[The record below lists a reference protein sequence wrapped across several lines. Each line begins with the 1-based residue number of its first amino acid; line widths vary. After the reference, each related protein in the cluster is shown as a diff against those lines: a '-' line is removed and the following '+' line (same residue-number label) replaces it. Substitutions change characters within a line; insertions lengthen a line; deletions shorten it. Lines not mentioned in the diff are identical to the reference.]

1 MKIFDVLI
9 WMSLG
14 VILLLIQ
21 YGIWWYLKGKGKAT
35 IPLQLCGFLANFFL
49 VFAMAWGY
57 SSFKEHEYQAIAM
70 GFIFFGGTALI
81 PAIITYRLA
90 NLKAKA
96 TNKKSDTI
104 AP

>member
-1 MKIFDVLI
+1 MKIYDVLV
-9 WMSLG
+9 WMSFG

-90 NLKAKA
+90 NRRAKVKKEKADA
-96 TNKKSDTI
+96 IS
-104 AP
+104 A

>member
-1 MKIFDVLI
+1 MIISNVII

-14 VILLLIQ
+14 IIFVLIQ

-49 VFAMAWGY
+49 LFSVAWGY
-57 SSFKEHEYQAIAM
+57 QSFLEHEYQAIAM
-70 GFIFFGGTALI
+70 GFMFFGGTALI

-90 NLKAKA
+90 NRGEKAKKEKA
-96 TNKKSDTI
+96 DAIS
-104 AP
+104 A